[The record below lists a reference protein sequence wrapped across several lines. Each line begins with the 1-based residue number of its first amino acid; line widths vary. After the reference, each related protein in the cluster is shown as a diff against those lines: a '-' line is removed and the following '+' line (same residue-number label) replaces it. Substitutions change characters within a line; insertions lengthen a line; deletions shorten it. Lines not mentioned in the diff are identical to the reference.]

1 MLCYQMAGGVAEAR
15 GESPL
20 WHSDRQGFASYI
32 REELMKG
39 GEGRDR
45 GVREVVH
52 GPVTTLLHEMNT
64 QVRGRGGELD
74 L

>member
-1 MLCYQMAGGVAEAR
+1 
-15 GESPL
+15 
-20 WHSDRQGFASYI
+20 
-32 REELMKG
+32 MKG